1 MEPRACGCTCG
12 QVSLSSWPAGMA
24 AVGWDTLVTSPSNQ
38 GDGFAVINNTLG
50 NLRGRGVLCKS
61 SYGVIAGNRM
71 FNLKG
76 FGVQAAPEL
85 YIE

>member
-1 MEPRACGCTCG
+1 M
-12 QVSLSSWPAGMA
+12 AG
-24 AVGWDTLVTSPSNQ
+24 VGRDTIVTSPSNN
-38 GDGFAVINNTLG
+38 GDGFAVLGNTLG

-61 SYGVIAGNRM
+61 SNGMIAGNRM

-85 YIE
+85 YTE